1 MTSSK
6 SISPKKIVVFASG
19 SGSNAEN
26 IIRYFQGSGT
36 AEVTAVMS
44 NKPSAKVLDRAQK
57 LNVTALYFDRDAFY
71 NSNEVLHILEDTN
84 PDLIVLAGFLW
95 LFPSSILE
103 RFPNKVINLHPA
115 LLPKFGGKGMF
126 GSNVHKAVLEN
137 NEKETGITIHYV
149 NEKYDDGQ
157 IIFQKAFP
165 ISSEET
171 LTSLTEKI
179 HELEHRHFPKVI
191 ENLLESSAID

>member
-1 MTSSK
+1 LTASK
-6 SISPKKIVVFASG
+6 STSPKKIIVFASG

-36 AEVTAVMS
+36 AEVAAVMS
-44 NKPSAKVLDRAQK
+44 NKPLAKVLNRAQK
-57 LNVTALYFDRDAFY
+57 LNVTALHFDRDAFY
-71 NSNEVLHILEDTN
+71 NTNDVLHILEDTN

-126 GSNVHKAVLEN
+126 GDNVHQAVLDN
-137 NEKETGITIHYV
+137 KEKETGITIHYV
-149 NEKYDDGQ
+149 NKKYDDGQ

-171 LTSLTEKI
+171 LKSLTEKI

-191 ENLLESSAID
+191 ENLLESSTID